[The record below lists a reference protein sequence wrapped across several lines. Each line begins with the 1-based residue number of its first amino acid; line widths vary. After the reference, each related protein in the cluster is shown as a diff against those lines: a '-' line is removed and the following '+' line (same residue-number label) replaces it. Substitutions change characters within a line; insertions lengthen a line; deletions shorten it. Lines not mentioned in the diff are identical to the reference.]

1 MDQIEAINYI
11 AYLISR
17 HRKSELTERE
27 ATDLANW
34 LEQSPENRRLLDEL
48 GDERSIRAHLT
59 YLYQKHAKTDDAW
72 IRLEQKLETAHQPE
86 KKNIYYRWLPWAAA
100 LIALTGGAWLFQMYQ
115 QAHLPSATPPTLA
128 MVPTEKTQPGG
139 NKGLLILSDGQQVQL
154 GNDSVS
160 LTDQGGA
167 TITAHEGGLVYH
179 PEDASRD
186 ERLAYNTLVVPKTG
200 TYHLTLPDG
209 TKVWL
214 NALSTLKFPVK
225 FNADERRV
233 FLAGEAFF
241 EVAHNPAHP
250 FVVTVSDRYEVKALG
265 TAFNISSY
273 QSHFKTILTEGSVQ
287 VSVSDDSKLLKP
299 AEQVTWQNGV
309 LVHGAA
315 DIEEATA
322 WRDGYFYFNSK
333 PITAV
338 MDDIARWYDVDIQWN
353 DDKIPANRYSGSVS
367 RYVKLE
373 EVLQM
378 LHKASGLAFTLDG
391 QTIRIS
397 K

>member
-1 MDQIEAINYI
+1 MDRIEAIKHI

-17 HRKSELTERE
+17 HRKSELTDQE
-27 ATDLANW
+27 AADLANW
-34 LEQSPENRRLLDEL
+34 LEQSPKNRQLLDEL
-48 GDERSIRAHLT
+48 TDEQSIRTHLT
-59 YLYQKHAKTDDAW
+59 YLYQKHVNTDEAW
-72 IRLEQKLETAHQPE
+72 NRVEQKLEITHKPKE
-86 KKNIYYRWLPWAAA
+86 KHVSYRLLPWAAA
-100 LIALTGGAWLFQMYQ
+100 FIAIAGGAWLFHVYRQ
-115 QAHLPSATPPTLA
+115 TPLSPA
-128 MVPTEKTQPGG
+128 IPPAVVAASSEKNLPGG

-160 LTDQGGA
+160 LTDQAGA
-167 TITAHEGGLVYH
+167 IITAREGGLVYH
-179 PEDASRD
+179 PEDASQN

-200 TYHLTLPDG
+200 TYHLILPDG

-225 FNADERRV
+225 FSADERRV

-250 FVVTVSDRYEVKALG
+250 FVVTVNDRYEVKALG

-273 QSHFKTILTEGSVQ
+273 QSYFKTILAEGSLQ
-287 VSVSDDSKLLKP
+287 VSVDGDSKLLKP
-299 AEQVTWQNGV
+299 AEQVIWQNGV
-309 LVHGAA
+309 LAHAAA

-322 WRDGYFYFNSK
+322 WRDGYFYFNGK

-338 MDDIARWYDVDIQWN
+338 MDDVARWYDTDIQWS
-353 DDKIPANRYSGSVS
+353 DDNIPTNRYSGSVS

-373 EVLQM
+373 EVLRI
-378 LHKASGLAFTLDG
+378 LHKASGLQFKLDG
-391 QTIRIS
+391 QTIVIS